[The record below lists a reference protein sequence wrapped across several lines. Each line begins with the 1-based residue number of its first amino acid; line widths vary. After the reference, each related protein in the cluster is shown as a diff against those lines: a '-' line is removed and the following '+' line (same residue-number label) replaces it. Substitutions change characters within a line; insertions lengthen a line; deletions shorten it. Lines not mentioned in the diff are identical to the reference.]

1 VYTGGQAIPTATVEV
16 EENTEQVEEKG
27 DCTSETTNPAPAVD
41 KPAAPQVF
49 QAEAEEAEKE

>member
-49 QAEAEEAEKE
+49 